1 MGCAQPFLMANR
13 VNLFYIIHC
22 LPPDEVRGVRV
33 EASTGAGLAYYEAG
47 VFHVR
52 LEPLSSQTRFEALTL
67 ALHETNPGHHLQYT
81 VAGQQQGLPD
91 FIKRPLFHR

>member
-1 MGCAQPFLMANR
+1 M
-13 VNLFYIIHC
+13 
-22 LPPDEVRGVRV
+22 RV
-33 EASTGAGLAYYEAG
+33 EASRGAGLAYYEAG

-81 VAGQQQGLPD
+81 VAGQQHGLPD
-91 FIKRPLFHR
+91 FIKRPLFHRLVLNTIGLTTSKLN